1 MRHGSSFGPPTRAAK
16 TFFCGT
22 RDGSDFSTYGSIE
35 YTPFTPPYYDGYS
48 EIEFTFKPTHEGEYD
63 LNELLGQTT
72 HEVRRYPTGQRTLSV
87 AGDIVPAEYDICTRN
102 MMQLTSSLNFL
113 QKANV
118 KDVQTDA
125 AGNPREIR
133 DPNTAILQWVIQ
145 PKWETPVLDFSG
157 SSVTLPSH
165 ATGSVPL
172 GLWHQ
177 YGTVPT
183 NSDAGLFM
191 SLQDPQK
198 EELGVPE
205 RTGSLA
211 DLVGFKKGETKLGQV
226 APQKDVYEAIV
237 AVPFTVKP
245 DGKMQF
251 YSIDRSTVDLL
262 MGDITADQVPVGQ
275 LKNPGKTITDMV
287 SKMQRYVMPPKFDFV
302 TNKELQPFA
311 MYLFEFKHTF
321 NQKDLT
327 DIWQNLPPDSLL
339 NISEPES
346 ITSVAS
352 ISHPLLIDEF
362 YGLTP
367 APSNKKTVINSKTQ
381 WFVFKVKQKANKN
394 YYAMTADSKDD
405 TRFKFD
411 FKVGSA
417 DSGKESAPDYSY
429 NWPYDFFSMVELA
442 QINASVKFTAGE
454 DPIYE
459 DSLVE
464 EKEKPPK
471 KSISKKNKPAVQTPQ
486 QNMLNVKSPQIKAQE
501 KSIKKDLFDG
511 KDLGATPPPN
521 IKS

>member
-1 MRHGSSFGPPTRAAK
+1 M
-16 TFFCGT
+16 
-22 RDGSDFSTYGSIE
+22 
-35 YTPFTPPYYDGYS
+35 
-48 EIEFTFKPTHEGEYD
+48 
-63 LNELLGQTT
+63 
-72 HEVRRYPTGQRTLSV
+72 
-87 AGDIVPAEYDICTRN
+87 
-102 MMQLTSSLNFL
+102 
-113 QKANV
+113 
-118 KDVQTDA
+118 
-125 AGNPREIR
+125 
-133 DPNTAILQWVIQ
+133 
-145 PKWETPVLDFSG
+145 
-157 SSVTLPSH
+157 
-165 ATGSVPL
+165 
-172 GLWHQ
+172 
-177 YGTVPT
+177 
-183 NSDAGLFM
+183 
-191 SLQDPQK
+191 
-198 EELGVPE
+198 
-205 RTGSLA
+205 
-211 DLVGFKKGETKLGQV
+211 
-226 APQKDVYEAIV
+226 
-237 AVPFTVKP
+237 
-245 DGKMQF
+245 
-251 YSIDRSTVDLL
+251 
-262 MGDITADQVPVGQ
+262 
-275 LKNPGKTITDMV
+275 
-287 SKMQRYVMPPKFDFV
+287 
-302 TNKELQPFA
+302 
-311 MYLFEFKHTF
+311 
-321 NQKDLT
+321 
-327 DIWQNLPPDSLL
+327 
-339 NISEPES
+339 
-346 ITSVAS
+346 
-352 ISHPLLIDEF
+352 IDEF